1 MVCNTLSKAF
11 IYLKVT
17 LAGCSGFGW
26 LVAVGRTFSE
36 GFCLQ
41 SRNKKLVIR
50 SRPQDRVVSGQSLP
64 GKLDFSE
71 IYLAI
76 CLFLVFYSSVYT
88 FFYLSPWLGQ
98 LRSQRSYIVIII
110 IIIRVLPSW
119 PILKCPLYNKWVL
132 GVW

>member
-50 SRPQDRVVSGQSLP
+50 SPQDRVVSGRSLP
-64 GKLDFSE
+64 EKLDFSE

-88 FFYLSPWLGQ
+88 FFLSLALAWPVKITKKLHCYYYYYYYS
-98 LRSQRSYIVIII
+98 RFA
-110 IIIRVLPSW
+110 VLAH
-119 PILKCPLYNKWVL
+119 LKMSLI
-132 GVW
+132 